1 MLLPEHMQRPLFRFD
16 GIITTVSGVLMLAVP
31 GLLIS
36 ILGLGS
42 ISAMWIRI
50 VGVVWLLFGLW
61 LLTLWN
67 ADYTKGGAMFAMIML
82 ELNGLLLLWAALFG
96 GFGVGILGIIALIGT
111 AAFIFYVAVQWWLLR
126 PSLA

>member
-67 ADYTKGGAMFAMIML
+67 ADYTKGGAMFAMIVL
-82 ELNGLLLLWAALFG
+82 ELNGLLLLWAAFLG
-96 GFGVGILGIIALIGT
+96 GFGVSVLGIIALIGT
-111 AAFIFYVAVQWWLLR
+111 AIFIFYVAIQWWLLR
-126 PSLA
+126 PQLA